1 MMCACSPSA
10 AYRDYDASGNVSKR
24 EFREAL
30 AAMGVTAHK
39 AAFEK
44 TFEAL
49 DADGSGT
56 IDYQELNDQLRR
68 KTDGP
73 GFRDQWTGSNQPA
86 ARPLGRSVSM
96 GSLPRQLAPLTQHKL
111 VGAGAA

>member
-1 MMCACSPSA
+1 
-10 AYRDYDASGNVSKR
+10 
-24 EFREAL
+24 
-30 AAMGVTAHK
+30 MGVTAHK

-86 ARPLGRSVSM
+86 ARALGRSVSM

-111 VGAGAA
+111 VGAGALVAPT